1 MPATRLSVWIRE
13 VRAPFLLLPTIFV
26 PLGVAVA
33 WVHGSFDLPTAI
45 LTFIGAICMHASV
58 NVLNDYFDFQS
69 GLDLATTPT
78 PFSGGSR
85 VLPERQLT
93 PKSVLR
99 GGIAFLAV
107 GLAIGGY
114 FFLKFAFSPVLIGI
128 IAISSVAIVAYTTLL
143 SRWGIGELVA
153 GLNFGPLLILGTYF
167 LQTGRLAVEP
177 FLLGTT
183 LGIMVAGILYINEFP
198 DTVADMAVGRRHL
211 VARWG
216 KAKAAA
222 RFRVLVAG
230 AYVVLVAGV
239 VAGYVTPLALLSL
252 LALPKAWAATRVLSL
267 EHDKV
272 VELIPGMAS
281 MVMATLWTGL
291 LLLAGYL
298 VMGLVF

>member
-211 VARWG
+211 ASRG
-216 KAKAAA
+216 GERPRPRPAPGPRRGSIRGACG
-222 RFRVLVAG
+222 RRGRRVRH
-230 AYVVLVAGV
+230 
-239 VAGYVTPLALLSL
+239 PSCSALFL
-252 LALPKAWAATRVLSL
+252 LALPKAWAAT
-267 EHDKV
+267 
-272 VELIPGMAS
+272 AS
-281 MVMATLWTGL
+281 SVWSMTRWWN
-291 LLLAGYL
+291 
-298 VMGLVF
+298 